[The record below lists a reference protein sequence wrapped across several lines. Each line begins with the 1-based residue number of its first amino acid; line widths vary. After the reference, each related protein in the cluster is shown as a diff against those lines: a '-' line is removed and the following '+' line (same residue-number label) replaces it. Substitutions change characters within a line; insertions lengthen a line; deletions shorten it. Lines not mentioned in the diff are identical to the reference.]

1 MTTEKLYYQDP
12 LLKTFTAQVLT
23 CTETEGGYAV
33 TLSATAFYPEGGGQA
48 CDTGALDDARV
59 LDVREKGDDIIHL
72 CDKAFTPGATVT
84 GAIHWERRLDLAQQ
98 HAGEHILS
106 GILHKLYGCHN
117 TGFHVGAEVVQVDF
131 DCLIPPEK
139 IPEIEELANAAIYED
154 IPIKCY
160 VPSPEELP
168 TVRYRTKRE
177 LSWPVRIVEI
187 PGYDSCACC
196 GVHVATTG
204 QIGLVKILSCY
215 KFHQGV
221 RMEIV
226 CGKRAFA
233 YLSRVYDQ
241 TRQICK
247 EFSAKPLETADAARR
262 VNEALTQEKYKTAA
276 LTRQLFDLKAEQ
288 FVNRQNVILFEKD
301 LTPGE
306 VRELAERIAQKCSGW
321 AAVLSGSDDAGY
333 CICMMGEGVNELGKN
348 LCNTFSGRGGGK
360 PGAFQGSISATRA
373 DIETFLAS

>member
-1 MTTEKLYYQDP
+1 M
-12 LLKTFTAQVLT
+12 
-23 CTETEGGYAV
+23 
-33 TLSATAFYPEGGGQA
+33 
-48 CDTGALDDARV
+48 
-59 LDVREKGDDIIHL
+59 
-72 CDKAFTPGATVT
+72 
-84 GAIHWERRLDLAQQ
+84 
-98 HAGEHILS
+98 
-106 GILHKLYGCHN
+106 
-117 TGFHVGAEVVQVDF
+117 DF

-333 CICMMGEGVNELGKN
+333 CICMMGEGVKELGKN